1 MLVDLLRKLKV
12 SSLTRYSQGAG
23 EHTPQLPVAS
33 GSDPKSLEDA
43 VLYNEQTIGSNFL
56 IELYVR
62 FKHEVAERGRIRGYE
77 IMSSSHHFD
86 VVNGDKVI
94 RVAVKHF
101 IYLDDIIAHFDY
113 YFDCVEPVHYG
124 SKHLVDY
131 SVPKY
136 HDVIGYDRSPVFFT
150 SFCEPL
156 KTTGQYL
163 DFAKLNEGDRVFD
176 LGAYSGLTSILFR
189 DAVGDEGRVLA
200 VEPDTDNLFAL
211 RKNLALYRAITRR
224 DIKLVEGAVWHH
236 NDGISFSSEGN
247 MGSGANEIL
256 GYNRGKNI
264 EVQSYTLS
272 NLAEASGFDRV
283 DFIKCD
289 IEGAERYV
297 FDDQPFFLR
306 HKPKIII
313 ETHGEGTPDH
323 CASVLARYGYRCR
336 IIEQAGV
343 YLPLMECSVE

>member
-1 MLVDLLRKLKV
+1 MFFNVFRKLK
-12 SSLTRYSQGAG
+12 SSSVGAHSDISA
-23 EHTPQLPVAS
+23 EPTPT
-33 GSDPKSLEDA
+33 DPIPAELKRLEDT
-43 VLYNEQTIGSNFL
+43 VVYNELTIGSNFL
-56 IELYVR
+56 GELYVR
-62 FKHEVAERGRIRGYE
+62 FKHEVAERGRARGYDV
-77 IMSSSHHFD
+77 MSSSHHFD
-86 VVNGDKVI
+86 VINKEKII

-113 YFDCVEPVHYG
+113 YFECVEPVRYG
-124 SKHLVDY
+124 SKRLVDY

-136 HDVIGYDRSPVFFT
+136 HDVVGYDRSPVFFS

-156 KTTGQYL
+156 KTTRQYL
-163 DFAKLNEGDRVFD
+163 EFAALKAGDRVFD

-200 VEPDTDNLFAL
+200 VEPDTENLIAL
-211 RKNLALYRAITRR
+211 QKNFTLYKAITKRE
-224 DIKLVEGAVWHH
+224 IKLVNGAVWHH

-256 GYNRGKNI
+256 GYNRGNNI
-264 EVQSYTLS
+264 EVKSYTLS
-272 NLAEASGFDRV
+272 ALAEASGFDRC

-297 FDDQPFFLR
+297 FGDESFFAR
-306 HKPKIII
+306 YKPKIII

-323 CASVLARYGYRCR
+323 CAAILARYGYRCR

-343 YLPLMECSVE
+343 YLPLMQCHADI